1 MATMR
6 RVPGDANGALAK
18 ALKDL
23 DKANVRVGWF
33 ESSKYAD
40 DNQTPVAYVA
50 AINELGP
57 HARPFMKPT
66 ADARDA
72 EWSQLMLQLSRQV
85 VRGKMSVVDALTAVG
100 LQVGGDIQKT
110 IATISDPPLSLV
122 TLVARK
128 YKDEGLA
135 ITGATIGGIVEY
147 INRVGEAEARSYVSG
162 ISDKPLNDSGYML
175 ATTSFS
181 VNGRNPEPVD
191 PNFTG

>member
-1 MATMR
+1 MATLT
-6 RVPGDANGALAK
+6 RVPGGASGALAK

-33 ESSKYAD
+33 ESSKYPDA
-40 DNQTPVAYVA
+40 NQTPVAYVA

-57 HARPFMKPT
+57 HARPFMQPT
-66 ADARDA
+66 ADARDT
-72 EWSQLMLQLSRQV
+72 EWSALMFQLSKRIITG
-85 VRGKMSVVDALTAVG
+85 RMSVVDALTAVG

-128 YKDEGLA
+128 YKAEGRT

-147 INRVGEAEARSYVSG
+147 INRVGESEARAYVAG
-162 ISDKPLNDSGYML
+162 ISEKPLNDTGYML

-181 VNGRNPEPVD
+181 VNAGDAEPVD
-191 PNFTG
+191 ENFKG